1 MVSAMKLARTLPTAL
16 AFASVVAT
24 CPRAALAQD
33 PSAPPPPS
41 PPPPAPAEV
50 AAPAAAAAAAPAE
63 GQQDDMSPLRVCNGM
78 HRDRLRDH
86 ETATGLSIGCP
97 EVVGLRG
104 SEAHVIGASAS
115 EGAGLMF
122 YAGGEEFGH
131 RDRYWSSRD
140 TYELAL
146 GGGAAGLEG
155 ILSGS
160 LGYGFR
166 APLLPD
172 EGPVIRAAAAGYIM
186 GDDAFYA
193 SVLELP
199 QVQLGWQWSH
209 GHAVI
214 EVAATTGVVLTG
226 RFRAGDAETRQMGH
240 GFAFGGHASLQV
252 PWIRLSLE
260 AEQLPSYNS
269 LSAPVN
275 VARGTLCAV
284 AYPMAICADG
294 RAEQTRAM
302 VGTSEPLVTAAYA
315 SITLGFTGSN

>member
-1 MVSAMKLARTLPTAL
+1 MVLAMSDVRTQVAAIALLGASTLCIPSAH
-16 AFASVVAT
+16 
-24 CPRAALAQD
+24 AQD
-33 PSAPPPPS
+33 LQGPAA
-41 PPPPAPAEV
+41 PPPPAPAVATQQPAPV
-50 AAPAAAAAAAPAE
+50 AAVTVDAGE
-63 GQQDDMSPLRVCNGM
+63 DDSSTLRVCNGLRRSGP
-78 HRDRLRDH
+78 RDR
-86 ETATGLSIGCP
+86 ETETGLSVGCP
-97 EVVGLRG
+97 EAVGLRG

-131 RDRYWSSRD
+131 RGRYWSSRD
-140 TYELAL
+140 TYDLAL

-155 ILSGS
+155 MLSGS
-160 LGYGFR
+160 LAYGFR
-166 APLLPD
+166 APVLPD
-172 EGPVIRAAAAGYIM
+172 EGPVIRAAASGYIM

-193 SVLELP
+193 SLLELP

-214 EVAATTGVVLTG
+214 ELAATTGVVLTG

-252 PWIRLSLE
+252 PWVRISLE
-260 AEQLPSYNS
+260 GEQLPSYDS
-269 LSAPVN
+269 ISSPVN

-294 RAEQTRAM
+294 RAEQARAT

-315 SITLGFTGSN
+315 GITLGFTGSN

>member
-1 MVSAMKLARTLPTAL
+1 MLLTRMLSTAAAFVAAATLL
-16 AFASVVAT
+16 
-24 CPRAALAQD
+24 PRAAHAQD
-33 PSAPPPPS
+33 ESEPAP
-41 PPPPAPAEV
+41 PPPPAPAAV
-50 AAPAAAAAAAPAE
+50 AAPAPVAAPAD
-63 GQQDDMSPLRVCNGM
+63 QAQDDASTLRVCNGL
-78 HRDRLRDH
+78 HRNRARDR

-97 EVVGLRG
+97 EAVGLRG
-104 SEAHVIGASAS
+104 SEAHVIGANAS

-131 RDRYWSSRD
+131 HDRYWSSRD
-140 TYELAL
+140 TYELGL

-155 ILSGS
+155 MLSGS

-166 APLLPD
+166 APVLPD
-172 EGPVIRAAAAGYIM
+172 EGPVIRAAMSGYIM

-193 SVLELP
+193 SLLELP
-199 QVQLGWQWSH
+199 QVQLGWQWSR

-214 EVAATTGVVLTG
+214 ELAATTGVVLTG

-252 PWIRLSLE
+252 PWVRLSVE
-260 AEQLPSYNS
+260 AEQLPSYDS

-302 VGTSEPLVTAAYA
+302 VGNDEPLVTAAYA
-315 SITLGFTGSN
+315 GITLGFTGSN

>member
-1 MVSAMKLARTLPTAL
+1 MRLARTIPPAL
-16 AFASVVAT
+16 AFVAAAT
-24 CPRAALAQD
+24 LLPRVARAQD
-33 PSAPPPPS
+33 T
-41 PPPPAPAEV
+41 PPPPAPPAPV
-50 AAPAAAAAAAPAE
+50 AAPAAPAE
-63 GQQDDMSPLRVCNGM
+63 EAQEEDSATLRVCNGL
-78 HRDRLRDH
+78 HRNLARDR

-97 EVVGLRG
+97 EAVGLRG

-131 RDRYWSSRD
+131 HDRYWSSRD
-140 TYELAL
+140 TYDLAL

-160 LGYGFR
+160 LAYGFR

-172 EGPVIRAAAAGYIM
+172 EGPVIRAAASGYIM

-193 SVLELP
+193 SLLELP
-199 QVQLGWQWSH
+199 QVQVGWQWSR

-214 EVAATTGVVLTG
+214 EVAGTTGVVLTG

-252 PWIRLSLE
+252 PWVRLSVE
-260 AEQLPSYNS
+260 AEQLPSYDS

-294 RAEQTRAM
+294 RAEQTRALL
-302 VGTSEPLVTAAYA
+302 GTGVSESLVTAAYA
-315 SITLGFTGSN
+315 GITLGFTGSN

>member
-1 MVSAMKLARTLPTAL
+1 MTLARTLVPAL
-16 AFASVVAT
+16 ALAAT
-24 CPRAALAQD
+24 ATLPPRGAHAQD
-33 PSAPPPPS
+33 AAAP
-41 PPPPAPAEV
+41 PPPPAPPPAEPAAAV
-50 AAPAAAAAAAPAE
+50 APAAPADEAA
-63 GQQDDMSPLRVCNGM
+63 DDSSTLRVCNGL
-78 HRDRLRDH
+78 HRNGPRDR
-86 ETATGLSIGCP
+86 ETETGLSVGCP
-97 EVVGLRG
+97 EALGLRG

-131 RDRYWSSRD
+131 RGRYWSSRN

-155 ILSGS
+155 MLSGS
-160 LGYGFR
+160 LAYGFR
-166 APLLPD
+166 APVLPD
-172 EGPVIRAAAAGYIM
+172 EGPVIRAGASGYIL

-193 SVLELP
+193 SLLELP

-252 PWIRLSLE
+252 PWVRLSLE
-260 AEQLPSYNS
+260 AEQLPSYDG

-294 RAEQTRAM
+294 RAQQTRAF
-302 VGTSEPLVTAAYA
+302 VGPDEPIVTAAYVG
-315 SITLGFTGSN
+315 ITLGFTGSN

>member
-1 MVSAMKLARTLPTAL
+1 MVSAMTLARTLTSAL
-16 AFASVVAT
+16 AFASVTAL
-24 CPRAALAQD
+24 CARAAHAQD
-33 PSAPPPPS
+33 GSEPPPAPPSAPPPAPAS
-41 PPPPAPAEV
+41 PPAT
-50 AAPAAAAAAAPAE
+50 AAAQIELP
-63 GQQDDMSPLRVCNGM
+63 QQEDTSPLRVCNGM
-78 HRDRLRDH
+78 HRDRTRDH

-97 EVVGLRG
+97 DAVGLRG
-104 SEAHVIGASAS
+104 SETQVIGANAT

-122 YAGGEEFGH
+122 YAGGGEFGH
-131 RDRYWSSRD
+131 HDRYWSSRD

-155 ILSGS
+155 MLSGS
-160 LGYGFR
+160 LAYGFR

-172 EGPVIRAAAAGYIM
+172 EGPVVRAAASAYIM

-193 SVLELP
+193 SLLELP

-214 EVAATTGVVLTG
+214 ELAATTGVVLTG

-252 PWIRLSLE
+252 PWVRLSVE
-260 AEQLPSYNS
+260 AEQLPSYDS
-269 LSAPVN
+269 LPAPVD
-275 VARGTLCAV
+275 VVRGTLCAV

-294 RAEQTRAM
+294 RAERTRAM
-302 VGTSEPLVTAAYA
+302 EGTSEPLVTAAYA
-315 SITLGFTGSN
+315 GITLGFTGSN

>member
-1 MVSAMKLARTLPTAL
+1 MVAPMTLARTLTPAL
-16 AFASVVAT
+16 ALVAVAT
-24 CPRAALAQD
+24 LLPRAARAQD
-33 PSAPPPPS
+33 TSAPP
-41 PPPPAPAEV
+41 PPPPAPAAV
-50 AAPAAAAAAAPAE
+50 AAPATIAAPEEPARE
-63 GQQDDMSPLRVCNGM
+63 DSDTLRVCNGM
-78 HRDRLRDH
+78 HRDRSRDR
-86 ETATGLSIGCP
+86 ETSTGLSIGCP
-97 EVVGLRG
+97 EAVGLRG
-104 SEAHVIGASAS
+104 SEAHVVGASAS

-131 RDRYWSSRD
+131 RDRYWSSRN

-155 ILSGS
+155 MLSGS
-160 LGYGFR
+160 LAYGFR
-166 APLLPD
+166 APVLPD
-172 EGPVIRAAAAGYIM
+172 EGPVIRAAASGYIL

-193 SVLELP
+193 SLLELP
-199 QVQLGWQWSH
+199 QVQLGWQWSR

-214 EVAATTGVVLTG
+214 ELAATTGVVLTG

-252 PWIRLSLE
+252 PWVRLSLE
-260 AEQLPSYNS
+260 AEQLPSYDS
-269 LSAPVN
+269 LSAPVD

-315 SITLGFTGSN
+315 GITLGFTGSN